1 MDWKRFEPRNAASK
15 HPLIALILFFC
26 LLLLFAYGNLIAARG
41 GVLDK
46 AILNKKDVF
55 YRMDRYAASKASE
68 GFESAEMVPLI
79 LRFTGGIAKKDLVEI
94 YHWNQKA
101 KEIFGDRVLSLAETP
116 NYKDTGEE
124 LLDAPYISLSA
135 LKDLNF
141 DLKSWKQEI
150 RKDAGVYGILIGRDF
165 DWAAVAIYMR
175 PGYNEMEEAWK
186 IVELVENRKI
196 NQLERFIKNEICP
209 ENQNLGVAGWL
220 MGRWS
225 IHQGLNRDMFSLI
238 SLGLSIAF
246 IVFALSVGSFSQAL
260 FAVCLV
266 IVPAIFMTRGSV
278 GLIEWLGWDIRERVY
293 LLLGYANCIVQGISF
308 SLHKFESFNQS
319 HDWQKSKKVD
329 WLISITALISTGGF
343 ATLYWFEVLTIREL
357 GVLSALGIIYLL
369 FLSTLILPAL
379 HSFFIKREEKFK
391 QREFRFFNRIIGKL
405 SDFCSWLTT
414 RFSFKPTLG
423 AMIGVLAVSIS
434 LFLVLLIQGKLFI
447 RTNPLEFIKG
457 TLVYQT
463 AHFLNQPGRIGF
475 DFLDL
480 LVEPKDVEK
489 DIHDP
494 EFIKE
499 VWSYQKRLKEEGRA
513 REVSSVIG
521 AIAKIAQESYGKS
534 FPETSAELNS
544 AFFLIESN
552 LSPLIQRQL
561 WYEKGIRVSAS
572 AKMEGSEGM
581 GIFVER
587 ALELAQKYPQLKV
600 SSFGKLAQYPRI
612 DWYIRMGK
620 PKNLFSSQWVVIL
633 FCAGMIWWK
642 RKRMFGCQYQ
652 CHGRLSPFWGGQV
665 MSIPLIFSSAMMG
678 LVMIFWGIPLDI
690 ATAAITAL
698 AINASIDFS
707 IYFVD
712 AYQEALVNSEPIEA
726 VRAAMV
732 SKGRM
737 IIKDMILNIVCF
749 FPLCISQFQPVKNL
763 GWIMGVMLV
772 FCCIGSLVVM
782 PPFLVLA
789 TRRQKEES

>member
-15 HPLIALILFFC
+15 HSLITLVLFLC
-26 LLLLFAYGNLIAARG
+26 LLLLFAYGNLIVKRG

-46 AILNKKDVF
+46 AILNEEDVF
-55 YRMDRYAASKASE
+55 YRMDRYVASKISA
-68 GFESAEMVPLI
+68 GFEGAEMVPLI
-79 LRFTGGIAKKDLVEI
+79 LRFPGGITTKKDLTKI
-94 YHWNQKA
+94 YYWNQKA

-124 LLDAPYISLSA
+124 LLDFPYISSVI
-135 LKDLNF
+135 LKDSNF
-141 DLKSWKQEI
+141 DLEDWKQEL
-150 RKDAGVYGILIGRDF
+150 RRDAGVYGILVGRNF

-175 PGYNEMEEAWK
+175 PGYDEMEEAWK
-186 IVELVENRKI
+186 IVELVESRKI
-196 NQLERFIKNEICP
+196 GQLERFIKNEICP
-209 ENQNLGVAGWL
+209 EDQNLGVGGWL

-238 SLGLSIAF
+238 SLGLLIAF
-246 IVFALSVGSFSQAL
+246 VVFALSVGSFGQAF

-319 HDWQKSKKVD
+319 RDWQKSKKID
-329 WLISITALISTGGF
+329 WLVSITALISVGGF

-369 FLSTLILPAL
+369 FLSVLVLPAL
-379 HSFFIKREEKFK
+379 HSLFIKREEQFK
-391 QREFRFFNRIIGKL
+391 QREFKFFNRIIEKL
-405 SDFCSWLTT
+405 AAICIWLTT
-414 RFSFKPTLG
+414 RFSIKTTLR
-423 AMIGVLAVSIS
+423 AMIGLLAISIS
-434 LFLVLLIQGKLFI
+434 LFLVLLIQGKLLI
-447 RTNPLEFIKG
+447 KTNPLEFIKG

-480 LVEPKDVEK
+480 LVEPKNPEK
-489 DIHDP
+489 DIYDP
-494 EFIKE
+494 EFIE
-499 VWSYQKRLKEEGRA
+499 AVWFYQEELKRKGRA
-513 REVSSVIG
+513 REVSYIIG
-521 AIAKIAQESYGKS
+521 TITKLARESYTKS
-534 FPETSAELNS
+534 FPETSAELSS

-552 LSPLIQRQL
+552 LSPFIQRQL

-572 AKMEGSEGM
+572 AKMEDSEEM
-581 GIFVER
+581 GVFVER
-587 ALELAQKYPQLKV
+587 ALKLAKRYPQLKV

-612 DWYIRMGK
+612 DRYIRMGK
-620 PKNLFSSQWVVIL
+620 PKNLFGSQWVIVL
-633 FCAGMIWWK
+633 ACAGMIWWK
-642 RKRMFGCQYQ
+642 RRRMFGCQAQY
-652 CHGRLSPFWGGQV
+652 HRRLSPFWGGQA

-678 LVMIFWGIPLDI
+678 LVMIFWRIPLDI

-712 AYQEALVNSEPIEA
+712 AYQEAIADLEPIEA
-726 VRAAMV
+726 VKAAMV
-732 SKGRM
+732 DKGRM
-737 IIKDMILNIVCF
+737 IIKDMVLNVVCF
-749 FPLCISQFQPVKNL
+749 LPLCVSQFQPIKNL

-782 PPFLVLA
+782 PPFLVWA
-789 TRRQKEES
+789 TKEK